1 MGLEV
6 QIVSVVIGLAIA
18 ITRAVALISVQAVVY
33 LGYLFRVI
41 LSKNGLVDVEN
52 LGLGNAGGALV

>member
-6 QIVSVVIGLAIA
+6 QIVSVVIDLAIA
-18 ITRAVALISVQAVVY
+18 ITRAVALISVQAAVY